1 MHQRKSKKILI
12 YFFLLIS
19 VGSITNINFNNLK
32 FYEIKDINLH
42 GLNEYNNK
50 LLIENIKNL
59 NLDSIFFL
67 NRNKISKILEKNT
80 MIENY
85 RIFKNYP
92 SALDI
97 KIEKT
102 IFLAK
107 INHENKIYYIGTNG
121 KLSYLNS
128 SNKELPYIFG
138 KPEINDFFD
147 FKKILDES
155 EIKYERIKSLFFF
168 KSKRWDI
175 ELKDNTIIKL
185 SKNFSKE
192 TLNDVFMIMRDEN
205 FENTKIID
213 ARVKNQII
221 LND

>member
-12 YFFLLIS
+12 YFFLLII
-19 VGSITNINFNNLK
+19 VGSITNINLNNLK
-32 FYEIKDINLH
+32 FYEIKDINVS
-42 GLNEYNNK
+42 GLDEYNNK

-59 NLDSIFFL
+59 NLDSIYFL
-67 NRNKISKILEKNT
+67 NRNKISKIFEENT
-80 MIENY
+80 LIENY

-92 SALDI
+92 SSLDI
-97 KIEKT
+97 KIDRT

-107 INHENKIYYIGTNG
+107 INYENKIYYIGANR
-121 KLSYLNS
+121 KLSHLNS

-138 KPEINDFFD
+138 KPEINDFFN

-192 TLNDVFMIMRDEN
+192 TLNDVFMLMRDEN
-205 FENTKIID
+205 FENIKIID

>member
-19 VGSITNINFNNLK
+19 VGSITNINLDNLK
-32 FYEIKDINLH
+32 FSAIKDINIY
-42 GLNEYNNK
+42 GLNEFNNK

-67 NRNKISKILEKNT
+67 NRNKISKIFEENT
-80 MIENY
+80 TIENY

-92 SALDI
+92 STLDI
-97 KIEKT
+97 KIKKT

-107 INHENKIYYIGTNG
+107 ISHENKIYYIGTNR
-121 KLSYLNS
+121 KLSYVNYL
-128 SNKELPYIFG
+128 NKELPYIFG
-138 KPEINDFFD
+138 KPEISDFFD

-192 TLNDVFMIMRDEN
+192 TLNDVFVLMRDEN
-205 FENTKIID
+205 FKNTKIID

>member
-32 FYEIKDINLH
+32 FYEIKDINLY

-59 NLDSIFFL
+59 NLGSIFFI
-67 NRNKISKILEKNT
+67 NKNKISKVFEENT
-80 MIENY
+80 TIENY

-92 SALDI
+92 STLDI
-97 KIEKT
+97 KVEKT

-121 KLSYLNS
+121 KLSHINS
-128 SNKELPYIFG
+128 SNKQLPYIFG

-192 TLNDVFMIMRDEN
+192 TLNDVFMLMRDEN
-205 FENTKIID
+205 FENIKIID

>member
-1 MHQRKSKKILI
+1 M
-12 YFFLLIS
+12 
-19 VGSITNINFNNLK
+19 
-32 FYEIKDINLH
+32 
-42 GLNEYNNK
+42 
-50 LLIENIKNL
+50 
-59 NLDSIFFL
+59 
-67 NRNKISKILEKNT
+67 
-80 MIENY
+80 
-85 RIFKNYP
+85 
-92 SALDI
+92 DI
-97 KIEKT
+97 KIKKT

-121 KLSYLNS
+121 KLSHINS
-128 SNKELPYIFG
+128 SNKQLPYIFG

-192 TLNDVFMIMRDEN
+192 TLNDVFVLMRDEN
-205 FENTKIID
+205 FKNTKIID

>member
-59 NLDSIFFL
+59 NLGSIFFIKE
-67 NRNKISKILEKNT
+67 NKISKIFEENT

-102 IFLAK
+102 ILLAK

-138 KPEINDFFD
+138 KPEIKNFFD

-192 TLNDVFMIMRDEN
+192 TLNDVSMLMRDEN

>member
-19 VGSITNINFNNLK
+19 VGSITNINLDNLK
-32 FYEIKDINLH
+32 FSAIKDINIY

-59 NLDSIFFL
+59 NLGSIFFI
-67 NRNKISKILEKNT
+67 NKNKISKVFEENT
-80 MIENY
+80 TIENY

-92 SALDI
+92 STLDI
-97 KIEKT
+97 KVEKT

-121 KLSYLNS
+121 KLSHINS
-128 SNKELPYIFG
+128 SNKQLPYIFG

-192 TLNDVFMIMRDEN
+192 TLNDVFMLMRDEN
-205 FENTKIID
+205 FENIKIID

>member
-12 YFFLLIS
+12 YFFLLIT
-19 VGSITNINFNNLK
+19 VGSITNINLNNLK
-32 FYEIKDINLH
+32 FYAIKDINVS

-59 NLDSIFFL
+59 NLDSIYFL
-67 NRNKISKILEKNT
+67 NRNKISKIFEENNL
-80 MIENY
+80 IENY

-92 SALDI
+92 SSLDI
-97 KIEKT
+97 KIDRT

-107 INHENKIYYIGTNG
+107 MNYENKIYYIGTNG
-121 KLSYLNS
+121 KLSHLNS

-138 KPEINDFFD
+138 KPEINDFFN

-192 TLNDVFMIMRDEN
+192 TLNDVFVLMRDEN
-205 FENTKIID
+205 FKNTKIID

>member
-59 NLDSIFFL
+59 NLGSIFFIKE
-67 NRNKISKILEKNT
+67 NKISKIFEENT

-107 INHENKIYYIGTNG
+107 INHKNKIYYIGTNG

-138 KPEINDFFD
+138 KPEIKNFFD

-192 TLNDVFMIMRDEN
+192 TLNDVSMLMRDEN

>member
-12 YFFLLIS
+12 YFFLLIT
-19 VGSITNINFNNLK
+19 VGSINNINLDNLK
-32 FYEIKDINLH
+32 FYAIKDINIY

-50 LLIENIKNL
+50 LLIKNIKNL

-67 NRNKISKILEKNT
+67 NRNKISKILEENT

-92 SALDI
+92 STLDI

-102 IFLAK
+102 TFLAK

-128 SNKELPYIFG
+128 LNKELPYIFG
-138 KPEINDFFD
+138 KPEIN
-147 FKKILDES
+147 ENH
-155 EIKYERIKSLFFF
+155 LFFPIF
-168 KSKRWDI
+168 LFVHTLHSIKQYHCLLI
-175 ELKDNTIIKL
+175 EYFPGH
-185 SKNFSKE
+185 S
-192 TLNDVFMIMRDEN
+192 
-205 FENTKIID
+205 
-213 ARVKNQII
+213 NQPTTCWKV
-221 LND
+221 

>member
-12 YFFLLIS
+12 YFFLLIT
-19 VGSITNINFNNLK
+19 VGSITNIKFNNLK
-32 FYEIKDINLH
+32 FYAIKDITIS
-42 GLNEYNNK
+42 GLNEFDNK
-50 LLIENIKNL
+50 ILIKNIKNL

-67 NRNKISKILEKNT
+67 NRHKISKIFEENT

-85 RIFKNYP
+85 RIFRNYP
-92 SALDI
+92 SALHI
-97 KIEKT
+97 KIDRT

-107 INHENKIYYIGTNG
+107 INRENKIYYIGTNG
-121 KLSYLNS
+121 KLSHLNS
-128 SNKELPYIFG
+128 SNKELPHIFG

-192 TLNDVFMIMRDEN
+192 TLNDVLVLMRDEN
-205 FENTKIID
+205 FKNTKIID

>member
-12 YFFLLIS
+12 YFFLLIT
-19 VGSITNINFNNLK
+19 VGSINNINLDNLK
-32 FYEIKDINLH
+32 FYAIKDINID

-50 LLIENIKNL
+50 LLIKNIRNL

-67 NRNKISKILEKNT
+67 NRNKISKILEENT

-92 SALDI
+92 STLDI
-97 KIEKT
+97 KIKKT

-107 INHENKIYYIGTNG
+107 INHENKIYYIGTNR
-121 KLSYLNS
+121 KLSYVNS
-128 SNKELPYIFG
+128 LNKELPYIFG
-138 KPEINDFFD
+138 KPEISDFFD

-175 ELKDNTIIKL
+175 ELKDNIIIKL

-192 TLNDVFMIMRDEN
+192 TLNDVFVLMRDEN
-205 FENTKIID
+205 FKNTKIID

>member
-12 YFFLLIS
+12 YFFLLII
-19 VGSITNINFNNLK
+19 VGSITNINLNNLK
-32 FYEIKDINLH
+32 FYEIKDINVS
-42 GLNEYNNK
+42 GLDEYNNK

-59 NLDSIFFL
+59 NLDSIYFL
-67 NRNKISKILEKNT
+67 NRNKISKIFEENT
-80 MIENY
+80 LIENY

-92 SALDI
+92 SSLDI
-97 KIEKT
+97 KIDRT

-107 INHENKIYYIGTNG
+107 INYENKIYYIGANR
-121 KLSYLNS
+121 KLSHLNS

-138 KPEINDFFD
+138 KPEINDFFN

-192 TLNDVFMIMRDEN
+192 TLNDVFVLMRDEN
-205 FENTKIID
+205 FKNTKIID